1 MLVHQARQR
10 VEARAG
16 HLLRGLDGRTSG
28 EDREARERLGLVRA
42 EQAVAPL
49 DRREER
55 PVALGRVTGSTSSR
69 SAPLGSST
77 GDAARCSSDPRRC
90 CGLLRSIAHS
100 APRAIVRARL
110 LRSAAVCRFHGA
122 STCSPLLSREG
133 EAARAETIEL
143 MEAATRARRDCRARF
158 EQRCAGTARVG
169 YSDSS
174 RQFCNELRGGRRSL
188 YPSARF
194 ACGGP
199 RYGNSGSRSSWGPTW
214 SSLTFPFVRMA
225 MKGSATSSV
234 SVRPLSG

>member
-49 DRREER
+49 DRRAER

-90 CGLLRSIAHS
+90 CGLLRSVAHS

-158 EQRCAGTARVG
+158 EQRAALEPLGSVTQIRPGSFVTNFAAGGGLFTPLPGSRVAARG
-169 YSDSS
+169 TGTLGAG
-174 RQFCNELRGGRRSL
+174 RRGGPPGRRS
-188 YPSARF
+188 P
-194 ACGGP
+194 
-199 RYGNSGSRSSWGPTW
+199 SRSSGWP
-214 SSLTFPFVRMA
+214 
-225 MKGSATSSV
+225 
-234 SVRPLSG
+234 